1 MIHKFEKEK
10 SYLFSELRVS
20 FFKKKYLNVTKD
32 SQITICSEQIVL
44 SSESSTAAEELKPKE
59 KELEA
64 INGKIPAIDVNKLY
78 ICINCKGRIQNAAAD
93 NSEFMKCS
101 SCGLSML
108 KVSISSIVSANIVI
122 IYAGCREH
130 WPVLLLSCSSQR
142 HVRVHFN
149 NGWL

>member
-1 MIHKFEKEK
+1 M
-10 SYLFSELRVS
+10 
-20 FFKKKYLNVTKD
+20 
-32 SQITICSEQIVL
+32 L
-44 SSESSTAAEELKPKE
+44 SSESSTTAEELKPKE

-78 ICINCKGRIQNAAAD
+78 ICINCKGRIQNDAAD

>member
-20 FFKKKYLNVTKD
+20 FFKKKYLNATKD
-32 SQITICSEQIVL
+32 SQIVL

-64 INGKIPAIDVNKLY
+64 INGKIPAIDVNNLY
-78 ICINCKGRIQNAAAD
+78 ICINCKGRIQNDAAD

-108 KVSISSIVSANIVI
+108 KVSISSIVYANIVI

-130 WPVLLLSCSSQR
+130 WPLLLLSCSSQR